1 MDLIGYKNIEYIKKH
16 NSIPRKY
23 IKNSFLFEIFYFL
36 KNLKRDKIDYKVDF
50 IYKELKIKNGKYFP
64 KHIENY
70 ILNTTFIRYSFIIY
84 KNNYKFY
91 INIYSIKKI
100 KIKKYIKYIQSVIE
114 LCNHYKRLNKNCY
127 IDIYLTH
134 FEKYLDQEIIDSKHI
149 NSALTIFYYNEK
161 TPRLFIYR
169 KEEWFKV
176 FIHEC
181 FHLFSLDFR
190 MNEETSLLFSN
201 LFYMNSDYLLF
212 ESYVEFWARII
223 HMCICIFY
231 KYKTWKMFQKYF
243 NKHLQLEKIYCV
255 LCCKKILSHYD
266 YSIDNLKTH
275 KKQWNENTN
284 AFCYYVITSILLFK
298 FENTIEFFKKYN
310 HNLLNFNETNC
321 KYFIEYIQNILN
333 EYISYYHSIKYFD
346 IDKINMSHFEI
357 SF

>member
-1 MDLIGYKNIEYIKKH
+1 MDLIGYKNLEYIKKH

-23 IKNSFLFEIFYFL
+23 IKKSFLFEIFYFL

-50 IYKELKIKNGKYFP
+50 TNKFQIMDTKYFP
-64 KHIENY
+64 ENIQKY
-70 ILNTTFIRYSFIIY
+70 ILNTTFIRYNFTIY
-84 KNNYKFY
+84 KNNYKFD
-91 INIYSIKKI
+91 INIYSLKKI
-100 KIKKYIKYIQSVIE
+100 KIKKYIKYIQTTIE
-114 LCNHYKRLNKNCY
+114 LCNHYKPLTINSC
-127 IDIYLTH
+127 IDIYLTP
-134 FEKYLDQEIIDSKHI
+134 FDKYMDQDIISSKHI
-149 NSALTIFYYNEK
+149 NSALTLFYHNK
-161 TPRLFIYR
+161 KSRRVLIYR

-223 HMCICIFY
+223 HMCICLFY
-231 KYKTWKMFQKYF
+231 KYKTWKIFQKYF
-243 NKHLQLEKIYCV
+243 NRHLQLEKIYSV
-255 LCCKKILSHYD
+255 LSCNKLLSQYD
-266 YSIDNLKTH
+266 YSIDNIKTH

-284 AFCYYVITSILLFK
+284 AFCYYVVTSILLFK
-298 FENTIEFFKKYN
+298 FENTIEFFQKYN

-321 KYFIEYIQNILN
+321 KYFIEYIQNILD
-333 EYISYYHSIKYFD
+333 EYISYYHSIKHFN